1 MKMKKFTV
9 KKAFENQSFVNCI
22 IKLYAQRLKC
32 QDEWGGTNLSGYI
45 EFLAESESD
54 CCGIPSIAFKRYL
67 ENEDEDWKTSI
78 KNKESDQFLNQV
90 YELIEEKEDD
100 LYESMASDLDWD
112 FLSDDIEE
120 AANDLSRMLSS
131 DNEDHTDE
139 WIDHLENACKGAQFS
154 LA

>member
-1 MKMKKFTV
+1 MKKFTI

-22 IKLYAQRLKC
+22 NKLYAQQLKD

-78 KNKESDQFLNQV
+78 ENRESDQCLNQI

-100 LYESMASDLDWD
+100 LYESMASDNDWD
-112 FLSDDIEE
+112 FLSDDIEK
-120 AANDLSRMLSS
+120 AASELSRMLSS
-131 DNEDHTDE
+131 DNKDHTDE
-139 WIDHLENACKGAQFS
+139 WIDHLENACKGVQFN